1 MSVGREGVSGAQA
14 TEWLCMVRFGAFRD
28 AGVDCPALP
37 IPPESTAAGLQGFL
51 SLLYYAKFSSGWT
64 QDIPAQ

>member
-1 MSVGREGVSGAQA
+1 MSVLGGGRGFRGA
-14 TEWLCMVRFGAFRD
+14 GARPAAAARG

-37 IPPESTAAGLQGFL
+37 IPLESTAAGLQGFL